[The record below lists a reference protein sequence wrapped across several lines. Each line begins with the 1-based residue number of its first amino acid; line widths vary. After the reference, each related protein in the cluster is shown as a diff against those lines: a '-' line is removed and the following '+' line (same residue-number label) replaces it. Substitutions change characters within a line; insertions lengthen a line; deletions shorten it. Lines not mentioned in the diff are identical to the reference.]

1 MFQNCFSN
9 VERFGKGK
17 RFGRK
22 ELVIKARQEK
32 LRYNNLL
39 LDTVFSYYQSVVSG
53 PKVKRREKKEKTG
66 ATTLAS
72 ICNRIRSL

>member
-9 VERFGKGK
+9 VRKFGKRFGKGK

-53 PKVKRREKKEKTG
+53 PKVKRREKKEKQV
-66 ATTLAS
+66 LL
-72 ICNRIRSL
+72 R